1 MTILSVSPCCPPLG
15 CLLLLVESMLGMGD
29 DFREAGTV
37 GKDAGCQ
44 HPLPNVWQEPLD
56 EVILQVCHI
65 GGRERPWIVG

>member
-1 MTILSVSPCCPPLG
+1 
-15 CLLLLVESMLGMGD
+15 MLGMVD

-65 GGRERPWIVG
+65 GGRERPWIVGWPRDPTVIIKNSLEMD